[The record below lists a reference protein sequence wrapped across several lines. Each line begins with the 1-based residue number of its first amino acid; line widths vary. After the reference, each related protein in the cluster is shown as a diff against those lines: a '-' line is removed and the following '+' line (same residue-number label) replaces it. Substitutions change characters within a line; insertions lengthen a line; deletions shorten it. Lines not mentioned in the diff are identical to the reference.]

1 MVFSPNFLFNDM
13 IKMQIKEPLEELRL
27 KNSIK
32 SIREI
37 SDNVS
42 KMVRN
47 QYEENPY
54 PRWRYANKSVIANFL
69 MHLNND
75 I

>member
-1 MVFSPNFLFNDM
+1 
-13 IKMQIKEPLEELRL
+13 
-27 KNSIK
+27 
-32 SIREI
+32 
-37 SDNVS
+37 
-42 KMVRN
+42 MVRN

-75 I
+75 IKPNNIEFNKRFLNLIFL